1 MVTGSRLCFLLA
13 SLSSDLQLTV
23 GCFAAGMKISTS
35 KFEVKVL
42 SWKTV
47 ECRNE
52 LLVQVEQF
60 KYLEVLVM
68 SEVMSEGRV
77 EQKTD
82 KTD

>member
-1 MVTGSRLCFLLA
+1 
-13 SLSSDLQLTV
+13 
-23 GCFAAGMKISTS
+23 MKISTS

-68 SEVMSEGRV
+68 SEGRV